1 MAAIPIVFSE
11 LYIVAK
17 FFLNLLLVKLI
28 TTLSLFPSPASR
40 SDVFSITDDED
51 RRRLIDEKYP
61 HFYYHHERRGRL
73 TESSPSQEDCA
84 VCLCEFEKGDAVRE
98 LGCRH
103 TFHKDCVDTWF
114 AMGARKTR
122 AKASAAAMMMTCPLC
137 RSGVLQ
143 PGDSNRR
150 WRRADEVGPTNDGDS
165 DDSLDWGQQQF
176 FSLLSTLR
184 GDYRQIIINQ

>member
-17 FFLNLLLVKLI
+17 FFLNLLLLKL
-28 TTLSLFPSPASR
+28 TTLPLFRSPDSR
-40 SDVFSITDDED
+40 SGVASATDED
-51 RRRLIDEKYP
+51 RRRRLIDEKYP
-61 HFYYHHERRGRL
+61 HFYYHHERRS
-73 TESSPSQEDCA
+73 EEDCA

-103 TFHKDCVDTWF
+103 TFHQGCVDTWF

-122 AKASAAAMMMTCPLC
+122 AKASAAAAMMMTCPLC

-184 GDYRQIIINQ
+184 GDYYRQIIINQ